1 MGEKLR
7 GQLTESM
14 FYILMAFLGGDRCGT
29 EVAGFVD
36 GEYFSRAAGETLGLF
51 AGVWPA
57 LAEVPSEML
66 AAFARAEG
74 SDSRLLL
81 MARAASPGDWP
92 AAVAAFCR
100 RLRLPRS
107 RERLLDEAARRLA
120 LPPSE
125 DPPEVRRRACRF
137 GDEATRLAFAVD
149 RALGGPRQPEAALYE
164 RFCRTGLP
172 RSVRELA
179 VTGADLLAAGVPEG
193 PAVGTL
199 LARLLEAVIDGQC
212 ENTRPALLD
221 RVRQEETRYG

>member
-1 MGEKLR
+1 M
-7 GQLTESM
+7 
-14 FYILMAFLGGDRCGT
+14 
-29 EVAGFVD
+29 
-36 GEYFSRAAGETLGLF
+36 
-51 AGVWPA
+51 
-57 LAEVPSEML
+57 
-66 AAFARAEG
+66 
-74 SDSRLLL
+74 
-81 MARAASPGDWP
+81 
-92 AAVAAFCR
+92 
-100 RLRLPRS
+100 
-107 RERLLDEAARRLA
+107 
-120 LPPSE
+120 
-125 DPPEVRRRACRF
+125 
-137 GDEATRLAFAVD
+137 D